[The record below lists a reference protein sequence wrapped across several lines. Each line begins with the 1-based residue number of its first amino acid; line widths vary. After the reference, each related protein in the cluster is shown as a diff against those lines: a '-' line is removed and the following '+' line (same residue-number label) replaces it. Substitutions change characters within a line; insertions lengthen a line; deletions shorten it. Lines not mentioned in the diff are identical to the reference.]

1 MRKGFFLAASIL
13 GGVTVA
19 LGAFGAHGLKG
30 RIAPHLLEIF
40 EIGVRYQM
48 YHVLALMAVAG
59 VSLSSARLQTAAG
72 LLFLAGM
79 VLFSGSL
86 YALSLTADRWWGMI
100 TPLGG
105 LAFLFGWFCLALAG
119 WQESKRD

>member
-1 MRKGFFLAASIL
+1 
-13 GGVTVA
+13 
-19 LGAFGAHGLKG
+19 
-30 RIAPHLLEIF
+30 
-40 EIGVRYQM
+40 M

-59 VSLSSARLQTAAG
+59 LRLSSARLQTAAG
-72 LLFLAGM
+72 LLFLTGM

-105 LAFLFGWFCLALAG
+105 LAFLFGWLCLAVAG
-119 WQESKRD
+119 WKEYRGD